1 MAEAQGPMEK
11 AMVEA
16 VKAET
21 VFDRMPPWIV
31 DTLTP
36 EQKEA
41 IYLAIRPPEWK
52 FHPINIRLTTPLIRR
67 RYYLTL
73 VGGEDSRSAAR
84 RQHDRHRYPLRT
96 AANVLFI
103 AAVGAAIYMVVLM
116 LLGAQNALLGG

>member
-1 MAEAQGPMEK
+1 MAKTLGTMEK

-16 VKAET
+16 IKAET

-41 IYLAIRPPEWK
+41 VYLAIRPPEWK
-52 FHPINIRLTTPLIRR
+52 FHPINIRISIPLIGR

-73 VGGEDSRSAAR
+73 VGGEDGRSAAR

-96 AANVLFI
+96 AANLLFI
-103 AAVGAAIYMVVLM
+103 TALGVGLGM
-116 LLGAQNALLGG
+116 LALASSFFRF

>member
-1 MAEAQGPMEK
+1 MPEAQGVMEK

-16 VKAET
+16 IKAET

-52 FHPINIRLTTPLIRR
+52 FHPINIRLSVPFVRR

-73 VGGEDSRSAAR
+73 VGGEDSRSVAR

-103 AAVGAAIYMVVLM
+103 AAVGASVYM
-116 LLGAQNALLGG
+116 AALILIGMQGTFFGP

>member
-1 MAEAQGPMEK
+1 MAKALGAMEK
-11 AMVEA
+11 AMIEA

-41 IYLAIRPPEWK
+41 VYLAIRPPEWK
-52 FHPINIRLTTPLIRR
+52 FHPINIRLSIPVIRR

-73 VGGEDSRSAAR
+73 VGGEDSRSAVR
-84 RQHDRHRYPLRT
+84 RQQERHRYPLRT
-96 AANVLFI
+96 AANILFV
-103 AAVGAAIYMVVLM
+103 AAAGATLYMLALILM
-116 LLGAQNALLGG
+116 GVQSTLFGL